1 MFSSLHTRKSRAVTT
16 LFLLALLSLTVQAVY
31 AQDSTDSSSSAAKPA
46 LPASDANNSGKDVA
60 KTELPA
66 TSTDV
71 SAPRVA
77 SFHSDTYIIGVDD
90 VLGINVWKEGELSR
104 SVPVRPDGMITLPL
118 IGEMKAA
125 GLTPIQLQDQIT
137 SALQKVMS
145 DPVVSVTVTGINS
158 LSFNIM
164 GQVNKPGYFPL
175 NHPLTVLDAIAL
187 AGGFRDFAKQ
197 KKIYVLRTAPDGK
210 QQKLYFN
217 YKEVIKGK
225 KMAQN
230 IYLQPRDTLVVP

>member
-1 MFSSLHTRKSRAVTT
+1 MFSSLHTCKNRAVFT
-16 LFLLALLSLTVQAVY
+16 LFLLAMLSLTVQAVY
-31 AQDSTDSSSSAAKPA
+31 AQDSSSSAAKPA
-46 LPASDANNSGKDVA
+46 LPASDNANSGKDVA

-71 SAPRVA
+71 TAPRVA
-77 SFHSDTYIIGVDD
+77 SYHSDTYIIGVDD
-90 VLGINVWKEGELSR
+90 VLAINVWKEAELSR
-104 SVPVRPDGMITLPL
+104 STPVRPDGMITLPL
-118 IGEMKAA
+118 VGEIKAS
-125 GLTPIQLQDQIT
+125 GLTPNQLQDQIT
-137 SALQKVMS
+137 TALQKVMS
-145 DPVVSVTVTGINS
+145 DPVVTVSVTGVNS

-175 NHPLTVLDAIAL
+175 THPLTVLDAIAL

-197 KKIYVLRTAPDGK
+197 KKIYVLRTATDGK

>member
-1 MFSSLHTRKSRAVTT
+1 MFSSLHTRKNRAVFT
-16 LFLLALLSLTVQAVY
+16 LFLLAMLSLTVQAVY
-31 AQDSTDSSSSAAKPA
+31 AQDSSSSAAKPA
-46 LPASDANNSGKDVA
+46 LPASDNANSGKDVA

-71 SAPRVA
+71 TAPRVA
-77 SFHSDTYIIGVDD
+77 SYHSDTYIIGVDD
-90 VLGINVWKEGELSR
+90 VLAINVWKEAELSR
-104 SVPVRPDGMITLPL
+104 STPVRPDGMITLPL
-118 IGEMKAA
+118 VGEIKAS
-125 GLTPIQLQDQIT
+125 GLTPNQLQDQIT
-137 SALQKVMS
+137 TALQKVMS
-145 DPVVSVTVTGINS
+145 DPVVTVSVTGVNS

-175 NHPLTVLDAIAL
+175 THPLTVLDAIAL

-197 KKIYVLRTAPDGK
+197 KKIYVLRTATDGK